1 MTSKSTHLQ
10 EAFLD
15 QLCEDKISVS
25 IYLLNGIKL
34 QGLIESYDQYVIVLT
49 GSEPQLIYKHSIS
62 TIVPSQKLTLKEFN

>member
-1 MTSKSTHLQ
+1 MTSKSTHLL
-10 EAFLD
+10 ETFLD

-49 GSEPQLIYKHSIS
+49 GSAPQLIYKHSKS
-62 TIVPSQKLTLKEFN
+62 TIVPTQKLT